1 MLKTESEK
9 TLMDIHA
16 LQQIVHHTRDAR
28 RKQILPK
35 FSSADRDQL
44 IHKYHPDF
52 RERAY
57 RPIRFGPNEGDKTVV
72 ELAALL
78 EGDSPIADEFDLT
91 ADYTTDVLVV
101 GGGGAGC
108 AAALH
113 AHAAGAKV
121 ILATKLRLGDSN
133 SVMAQGGMQI
143 SVAPEDSPVTHFVDT
158 LKGGHMQNDHQLLK
172 VMVEEGPSIAK
183 WLLGLGVL
191 FDRDGDGNLH
201 VKKGGGSSRPRLL
214 TCSDYTGLEIMR
226 VLKDEVLNQNI
237 QLLEFCAAVELMS
250 DDHGACTGAIFKDLD
265 NQRHVVVAA
274 KSVIL
279 ATGGIGRLHIQGF
292 PTSNHYGATGDGLCL
307 AYRMGAKLMHI
318 DTFQYH
324 PSGAVYPEQLIGA
337 LVTEG
342 IRSEGGHLVNAKGER
357 FVNELDTRDVVSS
370 SIIRECEE
378 GRGIRT
384 MSGRIGVWLDTPLL
398 DAEHGPGTLE
408 KHFPAMM
415 LQFDRFGI
423 DISKD
428 PVLIYPTLHYQN
440 GGVKIDTNSETNV
453 PNLFVAGEASGGLH
467 GRNRLMGNSLL
478 DLMVFGKRSGLTAA
492 ARAAAM
498 QQGKL
503 TVEHIK
509 KFRVEAKKRGSM
521 NGIVSPMILPPYT
534 RKVMVCR
541 SRLSIR
547 ASEGVT

>member
-1 MLKTESEK
+1 
-9 TLMDIHA
+9 MDIHA
-16 LQQIVHHTRDAR
+16 LQQIVHKSRDAR
-28 RKQILPK
+28 RKQTIPK
-35 FSSADRDQL
+35 FSPPERDQL
-44 IHKYHPDF
+44 IHKYHPDY
-52 RERAY
+52 RASAY
-57 RPIRFGPNEGDKTVV
+57 RPITFGPNEGDKTVV
-72 ELAALL
+72 ELATLL
-78 EGDSPIADEFDLT
+78 EGDSSIQDLADLT
-91 ADYTTDVLVV
+91 PQYSCDVLVI

-113 AHAAGAKV
+113 AHAAGAQV

-143 SVAPEDSPVTHFVDT
+143 SVAPEDSPVTHFIDT
-158 LKGGHMQNDHQLLK
+158 LKGGHMQNDHALLK

-183 WLLGLGVL
+183 WLLELGVL
-191 FDRDGDGNLH
+191 FDRQADGNLH
-201 VKKGGGSSRPRLL
+201 VKKGGGSSKPRLL

-226 VLKDEVLNQNI
+226 VLKDEVINQKI
-237 QLLEFCAAVELMS
+237 QLLEFAAAIELLS
-250 DDHGACTGAIFKDLD
+250 DDEGSCTGAIFKDLD

-274 KSVIL
+274 KCVIL

-307 AYRMGAKLMHI
+307 AYRMGAKLVHI

-342 IRSEGGHLVNAKGER
+342 IRSEGGQLVNAKGER

-384 MSGRIGVWLDTPLL
+384 MSGRVGVWLDTPLL
-398 DAEHGPGTLE
+398 DAEHGPGTVE

-415 LQFDRFGI
+415 LQFERFGI

-453 PNLFVAGEASGGLH
+453 RNLFVAGEASGGLH

-492 ARAAAM
+492 GRAKAM
-498 QQGKL
+498 KPRTL
-503 TVEHIK
+503 TLKHVQR
-509 KFRVEAKKRGSM
+509 FRAEAKQHGNAS
-521 NGIVSPMILPPYT
+521 GVISPMILPAYT
-534 RKVMVCR
+534 RKV
-541 SRLSIR
+541 
-547 ASEGVT
+547 G

>member
-1 MLKTESEK
+1 
-9 TLMDIHA
+9 MDIHV
-16 LQQIVHHTRDAR
+16 LQQVVHKTRDAR
-28 RKQILPK
+28 RKQTLPK
-35 FSSADRDQL
+35 LSLAERDTL
-44 IHKYHPDF
+44 IKKYHPDF

-57 RPIRFGPNEGDKTVV
+57 RAIRFGPNAGDKTVV

-78 EGDSPIADEFDLT
+78 EGMSQVPDDLDLT
-91 ADYTTDVLVV
+91 PSFTTDVLVV

-121 ILATKLRLGDSN
+121 MLATKLRLGDSN

-143 SVAPEDSPVTHFVDT
+143 SVAPEDSPVTHFLDT
-158 LKGGHMQNDHQLLK
+158 LKGGLMHNDHQLLK
-172 VMVEEGPSIAK
+172 VMVEEGPAIAD
-183 WLLGLGVL
+183 WLIKLGVL
-191 FDRDGDGNLH
+191 FDRDHGGNLH
-201 VKKGGGSSRPRLL
+201 VKKGGGSSKPRLL

-226 VLKDEVLNQNI
+226 VLKDEVLNQQV
-237 QLLEFCAAVELMS
+237 QLLEFCAAVELLS
-250 DDHGACTGAIFKDLD
+250 DDQGRCTGAVFKDLD
-265 NQRHVVVAA
+265 NGRFVVVSA
-274 KSVIL
+274 KAVIL

-292 PTSNHYGATGDGLCL
+292 PTSNHFGATGDGLCL
-307 AYRMGAKLMHI
+307 AYRMGAKLVHI

-342 IRSEGGHLVNAKGER
+342 IRSEGGQLVNAKGDR

-384 MSGRIGVWLDTPLL
+384 MAGRVGVWLDTPLL
-398 DAEHGPGTLE
+398 DVEHGPGTVQ
-408 KHFPAMM
+408 KHFPAMVR
-415 LQFDRFGI
+415 QFERFGI

-440 GGVKIDTNSETNV
+440 GGVKIDTHAETGIA
-453 PNLFVAGEASGGLH
+453 NLFVAGEASGGLH

-478 DLMVFGKRSGLTAA
+478 DLMVFGKRSGVTAA
-492 ARAAAM
+492 ARA
-498 QQGKL
+498 QSTTHGKMTL
-503 TVEHIK
+503 AHVRR
-509 KFRVEAKKRGSM
+509 FREEAKKHGVSSSEV
-521 NGIVSPMILPPYT
+521 VSPMILPAYA
-534 RKVMVCR
+534 RKV
-541 SRLSIR
+541 S
-547 ASEGVT
+547 

>member
-1 MLKTESEK
+1 
-9 TLMDIHA
+9 MDIHA
-16 LQQIVHHTRDAR
+16 LQQVVHSTRDVR
-28 RKQILPK
+28 RKQTIPK
-35 FSSADRDQL
+35 FSPADRDQL

-52 RERAY
+52 RASAY
-57 RPIRFGPNEGDKTVV
+57 RPIRFGPNKGDRTVV
-72 ELAALL
+72 ELATLL
-78 EGDSPIADEFDLT
+78 EGDSPIPDELDLSPH
-91 ADYTTDVLVV
+91 YTTDVLVI

-113 AHAAGAKV
+113 AHRAGSKV
-121 ILATKLRLGDSN
+121 MLATKLRLGDSN

-143 SVAPEDSPVTHFVDT
+143 SVAPEDSPVTHFIDT
-158 LKGGHMQNDHQLLK
+158 LKGGHMQNDHALLK
-172 VMVEEGPSIAK
+172 VMVEDGPAIAK
-183 WLLGLGVL
+183 WLIELGVL
-191 FDRDGDGNLH
+191 FDRQADGNLH
-201 VKKGGGSSRPRLL
+201 VKKGGGSSKPRLL

-226 VLKDEVLNQNI
+226 VLKDEVINQKI
-237 QLLEFCAAVELMS
+237 QLLEFCAAVELLG
-250 DDHGACTGAIFKDLD
+250 DDDGHCSGAIFKDLD
-265 NQRHVVVAA
+265 NQRFVVVAA

-307 AYRMGAKLMHI
+307 AYRMGSRLAHV

-342 IRSEGGHLVNAKGER
+342 IRSEGGQLVNAKGER

-384 MSGRIGVWLDTPLL
+384 MSGRVGVWLDTPLL
-398 DAEHGPGTLE
+398 DVEHGPGTVE
-408 KHFPAMM
+408 KHFPAML
-415 LQFDRFGI
+415 LQFERFGI

-440 GGVKIDTNSETNV
+440 GGVKIDTNAESDV
-453 PNLFVAGEASGGLH
+453 KNLFVAGEASGGLH
-467 GRNRLMGNSLL
+467 GRHRLMGNSLL

-492 ARAAAM
+492 ARAAGM
-498 QQGKL
+498 KHGKL
-503 TVEHIK
+503 TLKHLAR
-509 KFRVEAKKRGSM
+509 FRAEARKHGNPS
-521 NGIVSPMILPPYT
+521 GVISPMILPAYT
-534 RKVMVCR
+534 RKV
-541 SRLSIR
+541 S
-547 ASEGVT
+547 

>member
-1 MLKTESEK
+1 
-9 TLMDIHA
+9 MDIHA
-16 LQQIVHHTRDAR
+16 LQQIVHKTRDAR
-28 RKQILPK
+28 RKQTIPK
-35 FSSADRDQL
+35 FSPADCDQL
-44 IHKYHPDF
+44 IHKYHPDY
-52 RERAY
+52 RASAY
-57 RPIRFGPNEGDKTVV
+57 RPIRFGPNEGDRTVV
-72 ELAALL
+72 ELATLL
-78 EGDSPIADEFDLT
+78 EGDSSIQDDIDLSPQ
-91 ADYTTDVLVV
+91 YSTDVLVI

-113 AHAAGAKV
+113 AHGAGAKV

-183 WLLGLGVL
+183 WLLSLGVL

-201 VKKGGGSSRPRLL
+201 VKKGGGSSKPRLL

-237 QLLEFCAAVELMS
+237 QLLEFCAAVELTS
-250 DDHGACTGAIFKDLD
+250 DEKGHCTGAILKDLD
-265 NQRHVVVAA
+265 NQRYVVVAA

-307 AYRMGAKLMHI
+307 SYRMGAKLAHI

-342 IRSEGGHLVNAKGER
+342 IRSEGGQLVNAKGER

-398 DAEHGPGTLE
+398 DVEHGSGTLK
-408 KHFPAMM
+408 KHFPAMVT
-415 LQFDRFGI
+415 QFERFGI

-428 PVLIYPTLHYQN
+428 PVLIYLTLHYQN
-440 GGVKIDTNSETNV
+440 GGVKIDTNGESESR
-453 PNLFVAGEASGGLH
+453 NLFVAGEASGGLH

-478 DLMVFGKRSGLTAA
+478 DLMVFGKRSGTTAA
-492 ARAAAM
+492 QRVSSM
-498 QQGKL
+498 KHGKL
-503 TVEHIK
+503 TLEHLTR
-509 KFRVEAKKRGSM
+509 FRAEAKKHGGSSSV
-521 NGIVSPMILPPYT
+521 ISPMVLPAYA
-534 RKVMVCR
+534 KK
-541 SRLSIR
+541 
-547 ASEGVT
+547 E

>member
-1 MLKTESEK
+1 
-9 TLMDIHA
+9 MDIHA
-16 LQQIVHHTRDAR
+16 LQQIVHKTRDAR
-28 RKQILPK
+28 RKQTMPK
-35 FSSADRDQL
+35 FSPADRDQL
-44 IHKYHPDF
+44 IKKFHPDF
-52 RERAY
+52 REAAY
-57 RPIRFGPNEGDKTVV
+57 RPIKFGPNVGEMTVR

-78 EGDSPIADEFDLT
+78 EGESPVPADLDL
-91 ADYTTDVLVV
+91 APQYQTDVLVV
-101 GGGGAGC
+101 GGGGAGS

-133 SVMAQGGMQI
+133 TVMAQGGMQI
-143 SVAPEDSPVTHFVDT
+143 AVTAEDSPVTHYLDT
-158 LKGGHMQNDHQLLK
+158 LKGGHMKNDHNLLK
-172 VMVEEGPSIAK
+172 TMVEEGPSIAK
-183 WLLGLGVL
+183 WLLSLGVI

-201 VKKGGGSSRPRLL
+201 VKKGGGSSKPRLI
-214 TCSDYTGLEIMR
+214 TASDYTGLEIMR
-226 VLKDEVLNQNI
+226 VLKDEVLNQKI
-237 QLLEFCAAVELMS
+237 QLLEFCAAIELLS
-250 DDHGACTGAIFKDLD
+250 DGQGTCTGAVMRDMD
-265 NQRHVVVAA
+265 NKRFIVVAA
-274 KSVIL
+274 KAVIL

-292 PTSNHYGATGDGLCL
+292 PTSNHYGATGDGLAM

-384 MSGRIGVWLDTPLL
+384 MSGRVGVWLDTPLL
-398 DAEHGPGTLE
+398 DVEHGPGTLK
-408 KHFPAMM
+408 KHFPAMVT
-415 LQFDRFGI
+415 QFERFGI

-440 GGVKIDTNSETNV
+440 GGVKIDTSGESDSK
-453 PNLFVAGEASGGLH
+453 NLFVAGEASGGLH

-478 DLMVFGKRSGLTAA
+478 DLMVFGKRSGTAA
-492 ARAAAM
+492 AQRVGSM
-498 QQGKL
+498 KQGKL
-503 TVEHIK
+503 TLEHLT
-509 KFRVEAKKRGSM
+509 KFRAEAKKHGGSSSV
-521 NGIVSPMILPPYT
+521 ISPMVLPAYA
-534 RKVMVCR
+534 KK
-541 SRLSIR
+541 
-547 ASEGVT
+547 E